1 MYPRTN
7 YEMTQAQ
14 CDALLA
20 AMKPV
25 PYIVVGGMAPR
36 SQQENAKAAWAAL
49 GAQMG
54 FDGDTV
60 QPIAGKG
67 MLHFSA
73 VPTENETQRSERL
86 AREVEEKRLAQIATL
101 NAEIQ
106 ERQEKLNALTTPAA
120 IASGAGESK

>member
-25 PYIVVGGMAPR
+25 RVMMIGGHAPR
-36 SQQENAKAAWAAL
+36 SQQDNANIAWAAL

-54 FDGDTV
+54 FDHMTV
-60 QPIAGKG
+60 QPIQGKG

-73 VPTENETQRSERL
+73 VPSENETQRAERIAKEAKEGRQREIEELTAEL
-86 AREVEEKRLAQIATL
+86 AAGH
-101 NAEIQ
+101 
-106 ERQEKLNALTTPAA
+106 ERLNALM
-120 IASGAGESK
+120 AGHD